1 MIVGLLG
8 PVRMLEIWFACV
20 DLEDDCTTAFAL
32 RCPRPRLG
40 LVGAAF
46 PSLKI
51 FCLVV
56 QLVRYLKVKVK
67 VKRSQPSAAP
77 TVFTMFRVIMMEM
90 DFCPGL
96 LLSRFELAVLTRIED
111 ETHGLFVDWRY
122 GLSANWH

>member
-1 MIVGLLG
+1 
-8 PVRMLEIWFACV
+8 MLEIWFACV

-32 RCPRPRLG
+32 RCPRPRPRPRLG

-56 QLVRYLKVKVK
+56 QLVRYLKVK

>member
-1 MIVGLLG
+1 MDCAVSPVGRGFRGGLFSNSGHLIVGLLRS
-8 PVRMLEIWFACV
+8 VRMLEICFACV

-46 PSLKI
+46 PSLKT

-56 QLVRYLKVKVK
+56 QLVRYFKIK

-77 TVFTMFRVIMMEM
+77 TVFYGVCMVMMGIG
-90 DFCPGL
+90 FLP
-96 LLSRFELAVLTRIED
+96 RLAVVEI
-111 ETHGLFVDWRY
+111 
-122 GLSANWH
+122 